1 MRYRVEVATKEASG
15 SWTRDL
21 SENFHGANSLSAIDF
36 VAREINK
43 LRTEVSL
50 QVIDSSSKTCSLRR
64 PPRALQ
70 KELLSESCCYTKLR
84 S

>member
-1 MRYRVEVATKEASG
+1 MRYRVEAATKEASG

-21 SENFHGANSLSAIDF
+21 SENFHGA
-36 VAREINK
+36 
-43 LRTEVSL
+43 
-50 QVIDSSSKTCSLRR
+50 
-64 PPRALQ
+64 RALQ